1 MYPSFET
8 IDDHMPFCTSCG
20 ADVGADKKFCVHCGA
35 PMEPVTAPVVPGTL
49 PAGPE
54 ITVRL
59 PPPDSTL
66 PVPPKKPST
75 PLIIAGIVVVLVI
88 LAAAYVV
95 GLPMLKASQKV
106 SESGTPSK
114 APVITYTPEETTIP
128 TTWPTPEIPETP
140 TPPVTLRDVR
150 FEEDYES
157 IYTLNQKFAFGQKV
171 NFDHDLT
178 RPPLYVKFS
187 LTPTLITRHRLVSI
201 GTNNEHYENTTE
213 TSPQAWFEVKVL
225 DAATGSV
232 IDKQGYGKD
241 YSDMVK
247 QDFMVRQPGNY
258 RIEMSGNDVTADV
271 QMLIGTP

>member
-1 MYPSFET
+1 
-8 IDDHMPFCTSCG
+8 
-20 ADVGADKKFCVHCGA
+20 
-35 PMEPVTAPVVPGTL
+35 MEPVAAPSVPVTH

-66 PVPPKKPST
+66 PVPKKKPST
-75 PLIIAGIVVVLVI
+75 PLIIGGIVVVLVI

-106 SESGTPSK
+106 SESSTPSK
-114 APVITYTPEETTIP
+114 SPVFTYTPEETTIP
-128 TTWPTPEIPETP
+128 TTLPTPEIPETP
-140 TPPVTLRDVR
+140 TPPVTLRDAR

-171 NFDHDLT
+171 NFDHALT
-178 RPPLYVKFS
+178 RPPLYVKFT
-187 LTPTLITRHRLVSI
+187 LTPTLITRHRLVAI

-232 IDKQGYGKD
+232 IDKQGYGND

-258 RIEMSGNDVTADV
+258 RIEMSGHDVNADV